1 MKIIVCVK
9 IIKGEINPFDACAL
23 ECALK
28 IGGDIT
34 VVSMCPPSAKEPLK
48 ALTRLGAK
56 VIMLCD
62 NAFAG
67 SDTLA
72 TSYILSC
79 AIKKLDYDLILCGR
93 QTIDGDT
100 AQVGPCLSQMLGVN
114 LITNVMEM
122 EIGNEIKCKT
132 RMGDES
138 AYFPALLTVERINTL
153 RFPSIFSKVSEITE
167 WNIKDIGADIERCGL
182 KGSPT
187 QVLKTFESERGKRKC
202 KFIKATELL
211 PLIEELSK
219 KLAEKTGITQSEKKL
234 KKIVSIG
241 NEVKEHAN
249 ALGEEVIML
258 DKDLPDILAEKIKE
272 ENPDAVLWNADL
284 WGRKNAPVVSA
295 ILNTGLCADC
305 VSLETDGENLFMY
318 RPASGGNI
326 IAKIKCKTRP
336 QMATVRTVKDAGEIM
351 LGVGKGVSD
360 IKMAEEFA
368 RKIGAEICASRKAV
382 DANLLPYEKQI
393 GLTGRMV
400 CPKIYIAAGISG
412 AVQHTCGIEGAGTI
426 IAINPDKD
434 ARIFEYADYGILTT
448 FEDIL
453 EANL

>member
-122 EIGNEIKCKT
+122 EIGDEIKCKT
-132 RMGDES
+132 RLGDES
-138 AYFPALLTVERINTL
+138 ADFPALLTVERINTL
-153 RFPSIFSKVSEITE
+153 RFPSIFSKVGDITE
-167 WNIKDIGADIERCGL
+167 WNIEDVGADIERCGL

-187 QVLKTFESERGKRKC
+187 QVLKTCESERGKRKC
-202 KFIKATELL
+202 RFIKTTELL
-211 PLIEELSK
+211 PLIEELSQK
-219 KLAEKTGITQSEKKL
+219 AAEKTGISQSEKKL
-234 KKIVSIG
+234 EKIVAIG
-241 NEVKEHAN
+241 NEVKEYAN
-249 ALGEEVIML
+249 ALGEEVVIL
-258 DKDLPDILAEKIKE
+258 EKDSPDILAEKIKE
-272 ENPDAVLWNADL
+272 QNPDAVLWNADL

-295 ILNTGLCADC
+295 ILKTGLCADC

-336 QMATVRTVKDAGEIM
+336 QMATVRTVKDAGEVM
-351 LGVGKGVSD
+351 LGIGKGVSD
-360 IKMAEEFA
+360 IKKAEEFA
-368 RKIGAEICASRKAV
+368 EKIGAEICASRKAV